1 MQNLTNQR
9 AFRQRKENY
18 IQTLENKVLNLEM
31 LYTFAQ
37 NEIEALKQ
45 KVVMLEKKIDSSR
58 SSKNRGIV
66 GSAMYQAIVDNQT
79 SFYVVDEQKNKVI
92 SCIAIMNNVSR
103 MLNIYNSLTTS
114 SNAIYIR
121 TDNKVHDT
129 KSYTPITVTP
139 VQLNQ
144 LLIGNNLSL
153 SVQLT
158 PNVNLAYIFI
168 QIQLNLMKLF
178 KNRTSFV
185 SQILSV
191 S

>member
-1 MQNLTNQR
+1 
-9 AFRQRKENY
+9 
-18 IQTLENKVLNLEM
+18 M

-58 SSKNRGIV
+58 SSKNGGIE

-79 SFYVVDEQKNKVI
+79 SIYVADEQKNKDG
-92 SCIAIMNNVSR
+92 SCNVIMNNVSR
-103 MLNIYNSLTTS
+103 MLNIYTNSLTTS

-121 TDNKVHDT
+121 TDNQVHDT

-153 SVQLT
+153 SVQLSSKRNFSLYSYT
-158 PNVNLAYIFI
+158 
-168 QIQLNLMKLF
+168 IQLNLQEPNLF
-178 KNRTSFV
+178 CKPNSIAFTSKIKTMVNDNGLQKKKNT
-185 SQILSV
+185 
-191 S
+191 

>member
-1 MQNLTNQR
+1 
-9 AFRQRKENY
+9 
-18 IQTLENKVLNLEM
+18 M

-92 SCIAIMNNVSR
+92 SCIAIMNNVR
-103 MLNIYNSLTTS
+103 MLNIYNLLTTS

-121 TDNKVHDT
+121 TDNQTVHDT
-129 KSYTPITVTP
+129 SHNCDFGST
-139 VQLNQ
+139 
-144 LLIGNNLSL
+144 
-153 SVQLT
+153 
-158 PNVNLAYIFI
+158 
-168 QIQLNLMKLF
+168 
-178 KNRTSFV
+178 
-185 SQILSV
+185 
-191 S
+191 